1 MKRFIIFL
9 GLGVFFGV
17 VLSKSEVISW
27 YRIYE
32 MFHFLSF
39 HMYGIIGSAILFGGI
54 FIFLLKKFNVKDA
67 NGQLIDIPPKQRSY
81 ARFLIGGTIFGLG
94 WALSGAC
101 PAPMFILFRHGYYI
115 ISIAILSAILGT
127 FIYGLVRDKL
137 PH

>member
-32 MFHFLSF
+32 MFHFSSF

-81 ARFLIGGTIFGLG
+81 ARYLIGGTIFGLG

-101 PAPMFILFRHGYYI
+101 PAPMFILLGHGYYI
-115 ISIAILSAILGT
+115 ISIAILSAILGKSLFT
-127 FIYGLVRDKL
+127 RLQC
-137 PH
+137 